1 MASSIPNYRALR
13 RVLRPGESGG
23 ALVETALT
31 MPLLVILVLG
41 AVELARVAYAAIE
54 VSNAARA
61 AVSYG
66 AQNGGTASDTV
77 GITWAATQEAAN
89 LSSLSIASIT
99 RSYICSNGNASTGL
113 NTDCPNSH
121 IEETLTVKT
130 QATVDPLIHLPGL
143 PLTYTLHGTASQKCL
158 Q

>member
-66 AQNGGTASDTV
+66 AAKRGHSFRYGRHYLGSDAR
-77 GITWAATQEAAN
+77 GCE
-89 LSSLSIASIT
+89 
-99 RSYICSNGNASTGL
+99 
-113 NTDCPNSH
+113 
-121 IEETLTVKT
+121 
-130 QATVDPLIHLPGL
+130 PLIAKHCEHYSFLHLFQRQRFNGPE
-143 PLTYTLHGTASQKCL
+143 H
-158 Q
+158 